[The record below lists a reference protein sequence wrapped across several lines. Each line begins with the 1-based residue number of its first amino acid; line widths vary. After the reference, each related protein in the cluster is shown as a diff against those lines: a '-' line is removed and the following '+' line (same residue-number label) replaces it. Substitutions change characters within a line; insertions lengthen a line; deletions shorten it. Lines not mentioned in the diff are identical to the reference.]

1 MSEVIDEFS
10 WLIKG
15 YVGEWSKLF
24 AQVSLCDATLS
35 LPIVPLEQVSDL
47 FSRDGQVLAVTRLK
61 EGEVVIQCAKAFHLF
76 VDGPIQVSQIDLWN
90 LVLALQLEIV
100 LQSNDVFEKLCKF
113 EACGLIQAQV
123 RLERVADITF
133 THASIDV

>member
-1 MSEVIDEFS
+1 MSEVIDEFA

-15 YVGEWSKLF
+15 YIGEWSQLF

-76 VDGPIQVSQIDLWN
+76 VNRPIQVSQIDLWY

-100 LQSNDVFEKLCKF
+100 LQSDDVFEKLSKF
-113 EACGLIQAQV
+113 ETCGLIQAQV
-123 RLERVADITF
+123 WLEGVADVTF
-133 THASIDV
+133 THASIHV